1 MITTLLAWFKNTPEG
16 TDAPSSH
23 TKTTRAAAAL
33 MVEVAMADHELSEA
47 EEAALPGLLRQY
59 AELSTEEAI
68 ELIQLAHD
76 DVEEA
81 IALHEFTRH
90 LNEEFTLEEKLDLI
104 TVLWRMAYADHYID
118 KYEENI
124 IRRIADL
131 LHLRHSEYMQCKH
144 RVLN

>member
-1 MITTLLAWFKNTPEG
+1 MINSLLAWFKNTPED
-16 TDAPSSH
+16 TDNQSGHSKA
-23 TKTTRAAAAL
+23 TRAAAAL
-33 MVEVAMADHELSEA
+33 MVEVALADHQLSEE

-68 ELIQLAHD
+68 ELIQLAHE
-76 DVEEA
+76 DVEDA

-90 LNEEFTLEEKLDLI
+90 LNEEFSLEEKLDLI
-104 TVLWRMAYADHYID
+104 TVLWRMAYADQDID
-118 KYEENI
+118 KYEEHI

-131 LHLRHSEYMQCKH
+131 LHLRHSEYIQCKR

>member
-1 MITTLLAWFKNTPEG
+1 MINQLLAWFKNTPENSAEDNAS
-16 TDAPSSH
+16 TQA
-23 TKTTRAAAAL
+23 TRAAAAL
-33 MVEVAMADHELSEA
+33 LVEVAMADHQLSEA

-59 AELSTEEAI
+59 ANLTTEEAI

-76 DVEEA
+76 DVENA
-81 IALHEFTRH
+81 VALHEFTRH
-90 LNEEFTLEEKLDLI
+90 LNEHFSLQEKLDLI
-104 TVLWRMAYADHYID
+104 TVLWRMAYADQDID
-118 KYEENI
+118 KYEEHI